1 MRKAFLICIL
11 LASASL
17 ISAQIDSN
25 SITVVASRSASL
37 QADQAVF
44 GVAVTSGLN
53 ASFEDV
59 LGALQG
65 SGITLANFTGVST
78 APALLFAP
86 GFVTGTLQQ
95 LPATVPPS
103 LQWSFTLAVPV
114 SKIKDT
120 ITTLTTVQQNVA
132 KKNNGLSVTFQVQ
145 GSQVSPQA
153 LLSQTCALTD
163 LIADARAQAQKLA
176 DAAGMGVGVILAMSS
191 ATSVPTATTAGLSSF
206 LLGAVSLPNCTLTV
220 KFALQRF

>member
-1 MRKAFLICIL
+1 MRKGFLICIL

-17 ISAQIDSN
+17 VSAQTDSN
-25 SITVVASRSASL
+25 SITVVASRNASL

-53 ASFEDV
+53 ASLDDV

-65 SGITLANFTGVST
+65 SGITSANFTGVST
-78 APALLFAP
+78 QPVYASAVSIT
-86 GFVTGTLQQ
+86 GFTPPVTLTG
-95 LPATVPPS
+95 PPN
-103 LQWSFTLAVPV
+103 LQWSFSLAVPL

-120 ITTLTTVQQNVA
+120 ITTLTTVQQNGA
-132 KKNNGLSVTFQVQ
+132 KKNNGLSVTFSLQ
-145 GSQVSPQA
+145 GTQVSPQA
-153 LLSQTCALTD
+153 QQSQTCALPD

-191 ATSVPTATTAGLSSF
+191 ATSVQTTGSPSF
-206 LLGAVSLPNCTLTV
+206 LFGVVPLPNCTLTV

>member
-1 MRKAFLICIL
+1 MRKGFLICIML
-11 LASASL
+11 VSASL
-17 ISAQIDSN
+17 GSAQTDSN
-25 SITVVASRSASL
+25 SITVVASRNTSL
-37 QADQAVF
+37 QVDQAVF
-44 GVAVTSGLN
+44 SVAVNSGLN
-53 ASFEDV
+53 ASFEDA

-65 SGITLANFTGVST
+65 SGITVANFTGVNTATGSFTFNLLNLPPTAILPITTST
-78 APALLFAP
+78 PP
-86 GFVTGTLQQ
+86 G
-95 LPATVPPS
+95 
-103 LQWSFTLAVPV
+103 LQWSFTLAVPL

-120 ITTLTTVQQNVA
+120 ITTLTTVQQNAA

-153 LLSQTCALTD
+153 LQSQACALTD

-191 ATSVPTATTAGLSSF
+191 ATSAGSYSIFGAASF
-206 LLGAVSLPNCTLTV
+206 PNCTLTV

>member
-1 MRKAFLICIL
+1 MRKGFLICIL

-17 ISAQIDSN
+17 VSAQTDAN

-65 SGITLANFTGVST
+65 SGITLANFTGIST
-78 APALLFAP
+78 PTLSFIGIPTVLLP
-86 GFVTGTLQQ
+86 ITTS
-95 LPATVPPS
+95 PPPPS
-103 LQWSFTLAVPV
+103 LQWSFTLAVPL

-120 ITTLTTVQQNVA
+120 IATFTTVQQNAA

-153 LLSQTCALTD
+153 QQSQACALSD

-206 LLGAVSLPNCTLTV
+206 LIGVVPLSNCALTV

>member
-1 MRKAFLICIL
+1 MRKGFLICII

-17 ISAQIDSN
+17 VSAQTDSN
-25 SITVVASRSASL
+25 SITVVASRNARL

-65 SGITLANFTGVST
+65 SGITLANFTGVSSPLSPVVISNPFIGT
-78 APALLFAP
+78 GPIAP
-86 GFVTGTLQQ
+86 
-95 LPATVPPS
+95 PPN
-103 LQWSFTLAVPV
+103 LQWSFTLAVPL

-120 ITTLTTVQQNVA
+120 IATLTTVQQNAA
-132 KKNNGLSVTFQVQ
+132 KKNNGLTVTFQVQ

-153 LLSQTCALTD
+153 QQSQACALSD

-176 DAAGMGVGVILAMSS
+176 DATGMGVGVILAMSS

-206 LLGAVSLPNCTLTV
+206 LIGVVPSPNCTLTV

>member
-1 MRKAFLICIL
+1 MRKAFVFVVL
-11 LASASL
+11 LSSASL
-17 ISAQIDSN
+17 LSAQTDSN
-25 SITVVASRSASL
+25 SITVVASRNASL

-44 GVAVTSGLN
+44 GVSVGSGLT
-53 ASFEDV
+53 ATLEDV

-65 SGITLANFTGVST
+65 SGITIANFTGIST
-78 APALLFAP
+78 PTLSFVGIPTALLPAP
-86 GFVTGTLQQ
+86 S
-95 LPATVPPS
+95 PSVPI
-103 LQWSFTLAVPV
+103 LQWSFTLAVPL

-120 ITTLTTVQQNVA
+120 ITTLTTVQQNAA

-153 LLSQTCALTD
+153 QQSQTCALTD

-176 DAAGMGVGVILAMSS
+176 DAAGMGAGVILAMSS
-191 ATSVPTATTAGLSSF
+191 ATSIPTATSAGLSSF
-206 LLGAVSLPNCTLTV
+206 LIGVVPSPNCTLTV

>member
-1 MRKAFLICIL
+1 MRKGFLICII

-17 ISAQIDSN
+17 VSAQTDSN
-25 SITVVASRSASL
+25 SITVVASRNASL

-44 GVAVTSGLN
+44 GVAVSSGLS

-65 SGITLANFTGVST
+65 SGITLANFTGVSSPLSPVVISNPFIG
-78 APALLFAP
+78 AGPFAP
-86 GFVTGTLQQ
+86 
-95 LPATVPPS
+95 PPN
-103 LQWSFTLAVPV
+103 LQWSFTLAVPL

-120 ITTLTTVQQNVA
+120 IAALTTVQQNVA

-153 LLSQTCALTD
+153 QQSQACALSD

-191 ATSVPTATTAGLSSF
+191 VTSIPTPTTAGLSSF
-206 LLGAVSLPNCTLTV
+206 LVGIAPTPNCTLTV
-220 KFALQRF
+220 KFSLQRF

>member
-1 MRKAFLICIL
+1 MRKGFLICIL

-17 ISAQIDSN
+17 VSAQTDAN
-25 SITVVASRSASL
+25 SITVVASRNASL

-44 GVAVTSGLN
+44 SVAVTSGLT
-53 ASFEDV
+53 ASLEDV

-78 APALLFAP
+78 PLSPVISNPFIGTGPIAPTP
-86 GFVTGTLQQ
+86 N
-95 LPATVPPS
+95 
-103 LQWSFTLAVPV
+103 LQWSFTLALPL

-120 ITTLTTVQQNVA
+120 IATLTTVQQNVA
-132 KKNNGLSVTFQVQ
+132 KKNNGFGVSFSLQ

-153 LLSQTCALTD
+153 QQSQACALSD

-206 LLGAVSLPNCTLTV
+206 LIGVAPLPNCILTV

>member
-1 MRKAFLICIL
+1 MRKAFVFVAL
-11 LASASL
+11 LASPSL
-17 ISAQIDSN
+17 VSAQTDAN
-25 SITVVASRSASL
+25 SITVVASRNASL
-37 QADQAVF
+37 QADLAVF

-53 ASFEDV
+53 ASLDDV

-78 APALLFAP
+78 PTLSFIGIPTALVPVTSAP
-86 GFVTGTLQQ
+86 
-95 LPATVPPS
+95 PPS
-103 LQWSFTLAVPV
+103 LQWSFTLAVPL

-120 ITTLTTVQQNVA
+120 ITTLTSVQQNTA

-153 LLSQTCALTD
+153 LQSQTCALPD

-206 LLGAVSLPNCTLTV
+206 LLGAVPSPNCILTV

>member
-1 MRKAFLICIL
+1 MRKAFVIVGF
-11 LASASL
+11 LASASFVFG
-17 ISAQIDSN
+17 QTDSN
-25 SITVVASRSASL
+25 SITVVASRNTNL

-44 GVAVTSGLN
+44 GVSVSSGLN
-53 ASFEDV
+53 ASIDDV

-65 SGITLANFTGVST
+65 SGITLANFTGIFTPTLTTV
-78 APALLFAP
+78 
-86 GFVTGTLQQ
+86 GIGTGTPQPTL
-95 LPATVPPS
+95 VPN
-103 LQWSFTLAVPV
+103 LQWSFILAVPL

-120 ITTLTTVQQNVA
+120 IGTLTTVQQNVA

-153 LLSQTCALTD
+153 QQSQTCALQD

-176 DAAGMGVGVILAMSS
+176 DAAGLGVGVILAMSS
-191 ATSVPTATTAGLSSF
+191 ATSGATATTAGLSSYLVGF
-206 LLGAVSLPNCTLTV
+206 APVPNCTLTV

>member
-1 MRKAFLICIL
+1 MRKAFVFVAL
-11 LASASL
+11 LAFASL
-17 ISAQIDSN
+17 VSAQTDSN
-25 SITVVASRSASL
+25 SITVVASRNASL

-44 GVAVTSGLN
+44 DVSVTSGLN

-65 SGITLANFTGVST
+65 SGITLANFTGVSS
-78 APALLFAP
+78 PP
-86 GFVTGTLQQ
+86 GLVLVIGIPPIQPTL
-95 LPATVPPS
+95 TSS
-103 LQWSFTLAVPV
+103 LQWSFTLAVPL
-114 SKIKDT
+114 SQIKDT
-120 ITTLTTVQQNVA
+120 IATLTTLQQNAA

-145 GSQVSPQA
+145 GSQASPQA
-153 LLSQTCALTD
+153 QQSQTCALTD

-176 DAAGMGVGVILAMSS
+176 GAAGLGVGVVLAMSS
-191 ATSVPTATTAGLSSF
+191 ATSVQTAGSPSF